1 MLLRYLTEERMM
13 EFDQNR
19 AAKPFSVTLPDIFR
33 AAISALKKWRAR
45 RETREILSHL
55 SDAQLRDI
63 GLTRNDIKRKC

>member
-1 MLLRYLTEERMM
+1 M

-19 AAKPFSVTLPDIFR
+19 AAKPFNVTLLDIFR
-33 AAISALKKWRAR
+33 GGVRAIKRWQAR

-63 GLTRNDIKRKC
+63 GLTRQDINQK

>member
-1 MLLRYLTEERMM
+1 M

-19 AAKPFSVTLPDIFR
+19 AAKPFSVTLLDIFR
-33 AAISALKKWRAR
+33 GGVHAIKRWHAR

-63 GLTRNDIKRKC
+63 GLTRQDINQK

>member
-1 MLLRYLTEERMM
+1 M

-19 AAKPFSVTLPDIFR
+19 AAKPFSVTLLDIFR
-33 AAISALKKWRAR
+33 GGVRAIKRWHAR

-63 GLTRNDIKRKC
+63 GLTRQDINQK

>member
-1 MLLRYLTEERMM
+1 M

-19 AAKPFSVTLPDIFR
+19 AAKPFNVTLLDIFR
-33 AAISALKKWRAR
+33 GGLRAIKRWQVR

-63 GLTRNDIKRKC
+63 GLTRQDINQK

>member
-1 MLLRYLTEERMM
+1 M

-19 AAKPFSVTLPDIFR
+19 AAKPFSVTLLDIFR
-33 AAISALKKWRAR
+33 DGVRAIKRWQAR

-63 GLTRNDIKRKC
+63 GLTRQDINQK